1 MVDPTG
7 EPANTFPGVPAFG
20 ARESLADVVYSALR
34 EAITSG
40 TLAPG
45 YRLRETPL
53 SSHFGVSATPIREA
67 LRRLERDGL
76 VWVSPHR
83 GAAVAAFNADEVIA
97 LYEVREVL
105 ESRAVRR
112 AAEAPVR
119 ELSGVD
125 ALLGQAEAVLAETD
139 QIQFHRLDMRFHRAL
154 NEVGGNVPLAGLA
167 EQIQRRIQGVR
178 ARCSVHLPGRPAIS
192 HAQHLA
198 IVAAVRD
205 GDPER
210 AEAMVRSHIHS
221 VRDAVVPLLK
231 METIKG
237 VD

>member
-1 MVDPTG
+1 MVDLSG
-7 EPANTFPGVPAFG
+7 GPADSFSGVPSFG
-20 ARESLADVVYSALR
+20 TRESLADVVYGALR

-83 GAAVAAFNADEVIA
+83 GAAVAAFNVDELIA
-97 LYEVREVL
+97 LFEVREVL
-105 ESRAVRR
+105 ECRAVCR
-112 AAEAPVR
+112 AAKAPVR
-119 ELSGVD
+119 DLAAVD
-125 ALLGQAEAVLAETD
+125 ALLSQAEAVLAETD
-139 QIQFHRLDMRFHRAL
+139 QVQFHRLDMRFHRAL
-154 NEVGGNVPLAGLA
+154 NEVGGNVPLAVLA

-198 IVAAVRD
+198 IVAAVRK
-205 GDPER
+205 GAPEQ
-210 AEAMVRSHIHS
+210 AEAMVRAHINS
-221 VRDAVVPLLK
+221 VRDAVVPLLNL
-231 METIKG
+231 ETSKG
-237 VD
+237 VG

>member
-1 MVDPTG
+1 MADPTG
-7 EPANTFPGVPAFG
+7 ETSNSFTGLPAFG
-20 ARESLADVVYSALR
+20 VRESLADVVYGALR

-40 TLAPG
+40 SLAPG

-83 GAAVAAFNADEVIA
+83 GAAVAAFNVDEVIA

-105 ESRAVRR
+105 ENRAVRR
-112 AAEAPVR
+112 AAESPIR
-119 ELSGVD
+119 ELARVD
-125 ALLGQAEAVLAETD
+125 ALLAQAESVLAESD
-139 QIQFHRLDMRFHRAL
+139 QVQFHRLDLRFHRAL
-154 NEVGGNVPLAGLA
+154 SEVGGNMPLAELA
-167 EQIQRRIQGVR
+167 EQIHGRIQGVR
-178 ARCSVHLPGRPAIS
+178 ARCSVHLSGRPAVS

-205 GDPER
+205 GDPDR
-210 AEAMVRSHIHS
+210 AEAMVRAHIYS

-231 METIKG
+231 VETFKG
-237 VD
+237 AD